1 MELKEAMRVQTQ
13 CWSVNISVI
22 AKIGTDIINDAG
34 RQAAHEKQRKYT
46 FYVLKVNINFQRKK
60 KKR

>member
-22 AKIGTDIINDAG
+22 AKIGTNIINDAG
-34 RQAAHEKQRKYT
+34 RQAAHKKQRKYT

-60 KKR
+60 KLL